1 MPGSQ
6 SPQNNLSSSG
16 VQQHN
21 EGGDIVSN
29 PGEPNTTDNTPAQ
42 PVRQVSFP
50 VVMATS
56 QGNFMSLSPRQAIIL
71 QQLTQQRPSVLRGG
85 GRLNLPFCSLPGGTS
100 SLPSPWPE
108 SNTSQPSESSLCKT
122 EAGVS
127 RNTSSPSQST
137 SARSSPLLRR
147 HSPPNGHTVA
157 QTAKTQSSS
166 QKIPEAPNTLFVNR
180 MCKWPGCE
188 EVFEEYGQFLKHLYR
203 DHSPDEKSLAQWRV
217 QREVVLQLQNQLT
230 IERQRLHAMQLHL
243 QFAEHRLSATAN
255 KIWEASE
262 MDFSAH
268 GFTFILSQTHLH
280 EGSQEA
286 AVEFSKIGHGNLP
299 STSLLPEM
307 VPAEYYKYSNIRPPY
322 TYASLIRWAILES
335 PEKQLTLNEIY
346 HWFMK
351 MFAFFR
357 YNTATWKNA
366 VRHNLS
372 LHKCFVRV
380 EGGKGAV
387 WTVDEAEFQRRRGQ
401 KFNRDQ
407 DVHWVGP
414 YAHLCPQE
422 PWKVGQPNS
431 S

>member
-29 PGEPNTTDNTPAQ
+29 PGEPNTTDNTPVQ
-42 PVRQVSFP
+42 PVRQDLL
-50 VVMATS
+50 
-56 QGNFMSLSPRQAIIL
+56 SLSVGNICD
-71 QQLTQQRPSVLRGG
+71 
-85 GRLNLPFCSLPGGTS
+85 LNAGLLSSGDGHFSRKFYEFISTSGHHTSTGTS

-137 SARSSPLLRR
+137 SARSSPLQRR

-217 QREVVLQLQNQLT
+217 QREVVLQLQNQ
-230 IERQRLHAMQLHL
+230 
-243 QFAEHRLSATAN
+243 
-255 KIWEASE
+255 
-262 MDFSAH
+262 
-268 GFTFILSQTHLH
+268 
-280 EGSQEA
+280 
-286 AVEFSKIGHGNLP
+286 
-299 STSLLPEM
+299 
-307 VPAEYYKYSNIRPPY
+307 
-322 TYASLIRWAILES
+322 
-335 PEKQLTLNEIY
+335 
-346 HWFMK
+346 
-351 MFAFFR
+351 
-357 YNTATWKNA
+357 NA

-401 KFNRDQ
+401 KFNRTLH
-407 DVHWVGP
+407 VHCTLGTERHVICDGI
-414 YAHLCPQE
+414 LE
-422 PWKVGQPNS
+422 PNIFNAGCCKD
-431 S
+431 